1 MARVKCPSCGVENN
15 QVGDSFCG
23 ECGAKLAGGSPVRLP
38 EPVPARPVGPAPAG
52 QALQSQK
59 PPVVR
64 AKLVVKK
71 TGRTGQ
77 EFVID
82 QEAVNI
88 GRWDADKGVLP
99 EIDLTNDDPG
109 NYISR
114 RHARIFLR
122 GGEYFIEDMGSMNG
136 TFVNK
141 SPRLIPN
148 SPMKLQ
154 NGDEIVMGRTFFAFV
169 VE

>member
-1 MARVKCPSCGVENN
+1 
-15 QVGDSFCG
+15 
-23 ECGAKLAGGSPVRLP
+23 VR
-38 EPVPARPVGPAPAG
+38 
-52 QALQSQK
+52 
-59 PPVVR
+59 
-64 AKLVVKK
+64 K
-71 TGRTGQ
+71 TGRIGQ
-77 EFVID
+77 EFAID
-82 QEAVNI
+82 QEAMNI

-122 GGEYFIEDMGSMNG
+122 SGEYFIEDMGSMNG

-141 SPRLIPN
+141 SPRLSPN

-154 NGDEIVMGRTFFAFV
+154 NGDEIVMGRTFFAFA